1 MAFENLSDKLQSI
14 FKSLRGKGKLSEEDV
29 KTALKEVKLALL
41 EADVNFKIVK
51 KFIKDIEARAIG
63 EEVMNSLTPGQM
75 VIKIVNEE
83 LVKLMGG
90 EVAVLELKP
99 ANEIT
104 VIMMAGLQGAGKTTT
119 AAKLEAKFKKKGRK
133 VLLAACDVYRPA
145 AIKQLEVN
153 GEKLGLP
160 VFSLGTEV
168 NPVDIAAAA
177 YDEASKTGANVLIID
192 TAGRLHIDEDM
203 MVELCNIKERVH
215 VDYTVLTVD
224 AMTGQDA
231 VNVASMFS
239 EKVGIDGVIVTKLDG
254 DTRGG
259 AALSIRAVTQKPIFY
274 AGMGEKLEDLQEFY
288 PDRMASRILGM
299 GDILSLIE
307 KAEASI
313 DFEKQKDMEKRLRRA
328 EFTYDDFLDQMHQM
342 KKLGGLSAIMNMMPG
357 MNGVNPDDID
367 ESQMNKVEAII
378 LSMTKEERSNPK
390 LMNPSRK
397 QRIAKG
403 SGTDISE
410 VNRIVKQFEQMQK
423 LMKQMGGMMNKKKK
437 GFPGLGGFGGNAFK
451 GMKFPF

>member
-29 KTALKEVKLALL
+29 KAVLKEVKLALL

-119 AAKLEAKFKKKGRK
+119 AAKLGAKFKKKGRK
-133 VLLAACDVYRPA
+133 VLLAACDIYRPA
-145 AIKQLEVN
+145 AIKQLQVN

-168 NPVDIAAAA
+168 SPVEIADSA
-177 YDEASKTGANVLIID
+177 YEEAKKTGANVLIID

-203 MVELCNIKERVH
+203 MTELCNIKSRVD

-307 KAEASI
+307 KAEANI
-313 DFEKQKDMEKRLRRA
+313 DFEKQKDMEKRLRKA

-357 MNGVNPDDID
+357 MNGISPDDID
-367 ESQMNKVEAII
+367 ESQMNRVEAII

-397 QRIAKG
+397 QRIARG

-437 GFPGLGGFGGNAFK
+437 GFPGLSGFGGNAFK